1 MKKYG
6 IFYGSTTGTTE
17 EIANKLAGYLN
28 IAAQDVHN
36 VADTAPDAVAPYD
49 VLLLGSS
56 TWGSG
61 DLQDDWYDFL
71 KGLEVMDL
79 KGKKVGIFGVG
90 DESMSDTFC
99 NAVGIIYKALQPTGA
114 EFIGSFPDNVYHFEH
129 TDADVDGVVVG
140 LLLDETNHP
149 ELTDG
154 RLKAWAAEIQKESV
168 A

>member
-6 IFYGSTTGTTE
+6 IFFGSTTGVTK
-17 EIANKLAGYLN
+17 EIAEHIAGELGVDSTDIY
-28 IAAQDVHN
+28 N
-36 VADTAPDAVAPYD
+36 VADTAPDTVADYD

-71 KGLEVMDL
+71 KALEVMTL
-79 KGKKVGIFGVG
+79 KGKKIAIFGVG

-99 NAVGIIYKALQPTGA
+99 DAVGIIYKSLRNTGA
-114 EFIGSFPDNVYHFEH
+114 EFIGSYTDQSYHFDHSEAD
-129 TDADVDGVVVG
+129 TDGMAVG

-149 ELTDG
+149 ELTPERVKGWVDE
-154 RLKAWAAEIQKESV
+154 LKRQTA
-168 A
+168 

>member
-6 IFYGSTTGTTE
+6 IFYGSTTGATQE
-17 EIANKLAGYLN
+17 VARKLADILGV
-28 IAAQDVHN
+28 ADADVHN
-36 VADTAPDAVAPYD
+36 VADTAPDAVADYS

-71 KGLEVMDL
+71 KGLEVLDL
-79 KGKKVGIFGVG
+79 HDKKIAIFGVG

-114 EFIGSFPDNVYHFEH
+114 TFIGAFPDNVYTFEH
-129 TDADVDGVVVG
+129 TEADQDGVAVG
-140 LLLDETNHP
+140 LLLDQTNRP
-149 ELTDG
+149 DLTED
-154 RLKAWAAEIQKESV
+154 RLNAWADEV
-168 A
+168 AAQSK